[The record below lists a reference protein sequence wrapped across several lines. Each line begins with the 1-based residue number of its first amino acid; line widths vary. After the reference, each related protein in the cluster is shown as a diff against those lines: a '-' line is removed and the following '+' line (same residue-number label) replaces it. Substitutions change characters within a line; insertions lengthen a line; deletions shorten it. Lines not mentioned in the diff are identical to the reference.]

1 MEIRKFESFSLQDAI
16 KLVKLELGRDAV
28 ILSTKEK
35 EIYSEE
41 LQKNCRVYE
50 VTASPSATVHG
61 KVINPKSAE
70 HLPKVDFPRIKPK
83 NEATVVKGDPTPN
96 RYKNALISPTLSTLN
111 QETRNMARSLANA
124 LGKEPIRD
132 RLLAKELPSVQN
144 NSEINEQTLEEMS
157 VLKSEISKVRKELES
172 LPQVDI
178 TEQMQ
183 EIKVLLHDIMREK
196 YKRSS
201 ENANSH
207 ITDIGIRLRSAGVSE
222 NFISHLTSW
231 LIGLEDPKT
240 KEELINSSEKTKDFY
255 LSSAIK
261 FIFKYLKV
269 TGPFRVEPN
278 RKKVICFVGPTGVGK
293 TTTLAKVAAKLK
305 ITDSASVELISMDTY
320 RIAASDQLRVYS
332 KILDCP
338 FAEISDK
345 NELIN
350 YISKHNNY
358 DYILIDTAGRS
369 SRFTDQME
377 TLKKLAEAPMPIE
390 FHLVLSCTMKQRDI
404 DETIRGFRFLTPA
417 SLIFTKLDE
426 SWAFGEILNTSV
438 QNKLPLSYF
447 TTGQRVP
454 EDIEIASKE
463 RVVERLLKL

>member
-41 LQKNCRVYE
+41 LQKNCRIYE
-50 VTASPSATVHG
+50 VTASPSATIHG

-70 HLPKVDFPRIKPK
+70 HLPKVDFPRIKPR
-83 NEATVVKGDPTPN
+83 NEATVVKGDATLN
-96 RYKNALISPTLSTLN
+96 RQKNSLISPTLSTLN

-124 LGKEPIRD
+124 LNKEPVKE
-132 RLLAKELPSVQN
+132 RLFTKETINVTN
-144 NSEINEQTLEEMS
+144 NSEMNEQTIEEMN

-183 EIKVLLHDIMREK
+183 EIKVLLHDIIREK
-196 YKRSS
+196 YKKSTD
-201 ENANSH
+201 NGNSYV
-207 ITDIGIRLRSAGVSE
+207 TDIGIRLRSAGVSE
-222 NFISHLTSW
+222 NFISHLTTW
-231 LIGLEDPKT
+231 LNTLEDPKN
-240 KEELINSSEKTKDFY
+240 KEELINSPEKTKEFY

-269 TGPFRVEPN
+269 TGPFRVDKN
-278 RKKVICFVGPTGVGK
+278 KKKVVCFVGPTGVGK
-293 TTTLAKVAAKLK
+293 TTTLAKIAAKLK
-305 ITDSASVELISMDTY
+305 LTDSADVEMISMDSY

-332 KILDCP
+332 KILDCH

-345 NELIN
+345 NELVN

-369 SRFTDQME
+369 SRFSDQME
-377 TLKKLAEAPMPIE
+377 TLKKLAEAPLPIE

-404 DETIRGFRFLTPA
+404 DETIRGFRFLTPS

>member
-1 MEIRKFESFSLQDAI
+1 MEIRRFESFSLQDAI

-35 EIYSEE
+35 EVYSEE
-41 LQKNCRVYE
+41 LEKNCRIYE
-50 VTASPSATVHG
+50 VTATPSATMHG
-61 KVINPKSAE
+61 KVINPKSAAN
-70 HLPKVDFPRIKPK
+70 LPKVDFPKIKSK
-83 NEATVVKGDPTPN
+83 NETTVVKGDPGKYRN
-96 RYKNALISPTLSTLN
+96 SLITPTLSNLN
-111 QETRNMARSLANA
+111 PETRNMARSLANA
-124 LGKEPIRD
+124 LNKEPAKD
-132 RLLAKELPSVQN
+132 RLLAKEVVKN
-144 NSEINEQTLEEMS
+144 NSYQDTQDSSTEDMNL
-157 VLKSEISKVRKELES
+157 LKSEITKVRKELES
-172 LPQVDI
+172 LPQMDI

-196 YKRSS
+196 YKQSS
-201 ENANSH
+201 ESANSN

-222 NFISHLTSW
+222 GFINQLTTW
-231 LIGLEDPKT
+231 LISLDDPKT
-240 KEELINSSEKTKDFY
+240 KEELINSTEKTKDFY

-269 TGPFRVEPN
+269 TGPFRIDQN

-305 ITDSASVELISMDTY
+305 INDGKSVEMISMDSF

-338 FAEISDK
+338 FADVSDK
-345 NELIN
+345 NELLN
-350 YISKHNNY
+350 YITKHNNY

-369 SRFTDQME
+369 TRFSEQME
-377 TLKKLAEAPMPIE
+377 SLKRLSEAPLPIE

-404 DETIRGFRFLTPA
+404 DETIKGFKFLSPS

-426 SWAFGEILNTSV
+426 SWAFGEILNSSI
-438 QNKLPLSYF
+438 QNKIPLSYF

>member
-41 LQKNCRVYE
+41 LQKNCRIYE

-70 HLPKVDFPRIKPK
+70 HLPKVDFPRIKPR

-96 RYKNALISPTLSTLN
+96 RQKNSLISPTLSTLN
-111 QETRNMARSLANA
+111 QETRNMARSLASA
-124 LGKEPIRD
+124 LTKEP
-132 RLLAKELPSVQN
+132 AKERLFAKETINVTSS
-144 NSEINEQTLEEMS
+144 SEMNEQTLEEMN

-196 YKRSS
+196 YKKSTD
-201 ENANSH
+201 NGNSYV
-207 ITDIGIRLRSAGVSE
+207 TDIGIRLRSAGVSE
-222 NFISHLTSW
+222 NFISHLTTW
-231 LIGLEDPKT
+231 LNTLEDPKN
-240 KEELINSSEKTKDFY
+240 KEDLINSPEKTKEFY

-269 TGPFRVEPN
+269 TGPFRVDKN
-278 RKKVICFVGPTGVGK
+278 KKKVVCFVGPTGVGK
-293 TTTLAKVAAKLK
+293 TTTLAKIAAKLK
-305 ITDSASVELISMDTY
+305 LTDSADVEMISMDSY

-332 KILDCP
+332 KILDCH

-345 NELIN
+345 NELVN

-369 SRFTDQME
+369 SRFSDQME
-377 TLKKLAEAPMPIE
+377 TLKRLAEAPLPIE

-404 DETIRGFRFLTPA
+404 DETIRGFRFLTPS

>member
-1 MEIRKFESFSLQDAI
+1 MEIRRFESFSLQDAI

-35 EIYSEE
+35 EIYSEDLE
-41 LQKNCRVYE
+41 KNCRIYE
-50 VTASPSATVHG
+50 VTATPSASMHG
-61 KVINPKSAE
+61 KVINPKAAIN
-70 HLPKVDFPRIKPK
+70 LPKVDFPKIKSK
-83 NEATVVKGDPTPN
+83 NETTVVKGDSSKYRASLLT
-96 RYKNALISPTLSTLN
+96 PTLSHLN
-111 QETRNMARSLANA
+111 PETRNMARSLANA
-124 LGKEPIRD
+124 LNKEPVKD
-132 RLLAKELPSVQN
+132 RLLSMDPMKSSQTFEVQDT
-144 NSEINEQTLEEMS
+144 SEEMGT
-157 VLKSEISKVRKELES
+157 LKSEISKVRKELES

-196 YKRSS
+196 YKQSTDI
-201 ENANSH
+201 ANSN

-222 NFISHLTSW
+222 NFINQLTTW
-231 LIGLEDPKT
+231 LISLDDPKI
-240 KEELINSSEKTKDFY
+240 KEELLNSTEKVKEFY
-255 LSSAIK
+255 LSSSIK

-269 TGPFRVEPN
+269 TGPFRIDQN
-278 RKKVICFVGPTGVGK
+278 RKKVICLVGPTGVGK
-293 TTTLAKVAAKLK
+293 TTTLAKIAARLK
-305 ITDSASVELISMDTY
+305 VNDGKSVELISMDSY
-320 RIAASDQLRVYS
+320 RIAAADQLRVYS

-338 FAEISDK
+338 FAELSDK

-350 YISKHNNY
+350 YISKNNSY
-358 DYILIDTAGRS
+358 EYILIDTAGRS
-369 SRFTDQME
+369 ARFSDQME
-377 TLKKLAEAPMPIE
+377 SLRKLLQAPLPIE

-404 DETIRGFRFLTPA
+404 DETIRGFKFLSPS

-426 SWAFGEILNTSV
+426 SWAFGEILNSSI
-438 QNKLPLSYF
+438 QNKIPLSYF

>member
-16 KLVKLELGRDAV
+16 KLVKLELGRDAI

-41 LQKNCRVYE
+41 LQKNCRIYE

-61 KVINPKSAE
+61 KVINPKSGK
-70 HLPKVDFPRIKPK
+70 HLPKVEFPKIRPK
-83 NEATVVKGDPTPN
+83 NEATVVKGD
-96 RYKNALISPTLSTLN
+96 ATLN
-111 QETRNMARSLANA
+111 RNKNNVVTPTMTMLNQDTRNMARSLASA
-124 LGKEPIRD
+124 LNKEPMRD
-132 RLLAKELPSVQN
+132 RLLAKDYPNTQN
-144 NSEINEQTLEEMS
+144 NSELNEQTLEEMN
-157 VLKSEISKVRKELES
+157 VLKTEISKVRKEIES

-178 TEQMQ
+178 SEQMQ

-196 YKRSS
+196 YKQTSDH
-201 ENANSH
+201 ANSY

-231 LIGLEDPKT
+231 LISLEEPKT
-240 KEELINSSEKTKDFY
+240 REELVNSPEKIKDFY

-269 TGPFRVEPN
+269 TGPFRVDPN
-278 RKKVICFVGPTGVGK
+278 KKRVICFVGPTGVGK

-305 ITDSASVELISMDTY
+305 INDSASVELISMDTY

-338 FAEISDK
+338 FAEITDK
-345 NELIN
+345 TELIT
-350 YISKHNNY
+350 YISKHNNN

-369 SRFTDQME
+369 SRFTDQMD
-377 TLKKLAEAPMPIE
+377 TLKKLSEAPLPIE

-426 SWAFGEILNTSV
+426 SWAFGEILNTSI

>member
-16 KLVKLELGRDAV
+16 KLVKLELGRDAI

-41 LQKNCRVYE
+41 LQKNCRIYE

-61 KVINPKSAE
+61 KVINPKSGK
-70 HLPKVDFPRIKPK
+70 HLPKVEFPKIRPK
-83 NEATVVKGDPTPN
+83 NEATVVKGD
-96 RYKNALISPTLSTLN
+96 ATLN
-111 QETRNMARSLANA
+111 RNKNNVVTPTMTMLNQDTRNMARSLASA
-124 LGKEPIRD
+124 LNKEPIRD
-132 RLLAKELPSVQN
+132 RLLAKDYPNTQN
-144 NSEINEQTLEEMS
+144 NSELNEQTLEEMN
-157 VLKSEISKVRKELES
+157 VLKTEISKVRKEIES

-178 TEQMQ
+178 SEQMQ

-196 YKRSS
+196 YKQTSDH
-201 ENANSH
+201 ANSY

-231 LIGLEDPKT
+231 LISLEEPKT
-240 KEELINSSEKTKDFY
+240 REELVNSPEKIKDFY

-269 TGPFRVEPN
+269 TGPFRVDPN
-278 RKKVICFVGPTGVGK
+278 KKRVICFVGPTGVGK

-305 ITDSASVELISMDTY
+305 INDSASVELISMDTY

-338 FAEISDK
+338 FAEITDK
-345 NELIN
+345 TELIT
-350 YISKHNNY
+350 YISKHNNN

-369 SRFTDQME
+369 SRFTDQMD
-377 TLKKLAEAPMPIE
+377 TLKKLSEAPLPIE

-426 SWAFGEILNTSV
+426 SWAFGEILNTSI

>member
-1 MEIRKFESFSLQDAI
+1 MEIRRFESFSLQDAI

-35 EIYSEE
+35 EVYSEDLE
-41 LQKNCRVYE
+41 KNCRIYE
-50 VTASPSATVHG
+50 VTATPSASMNG
-61 KVINPKSAE
+61 KVINPKAAAN
-70 HLPKVDFPRIKPK
+70 LPKVDFPKIRPK
-83 NEATVVKGDPTPN
+83 NETTVVKGDSGKYRGSLLT
-96 RYKNALISPTLSTLN
+96 PTLSNLN
-111 QETRNMARSLANA
+111 PETRNMARSLANA
-124 LGKEPIRD
+124 LNKEPVKD
-132 RLLAKELPSVQN
+132 RLLATESLKN
-144 NSEINEQTLEEMS
+144 NQIHDAQDATEEMG

-172 LPQVDI
+172 LPQMDI

-196 YKRSS
+196 YKHSADI
-201 ENANSH
+201 ANSN

-222 NFISHLTSW
+222 NFINQLTTW
-231 LIGLEDPKT
+231 LITLDEPKT
-240 KEELINSSEKTKDFY
+240 KEELLNSPEKVKEFY
-255 LSSAIK
+255 LSSSIK

-269 TGPFRVEPN
+269 TGPLRIDQN
-278 RKKVICFVGPTGVGK
+278 RKKVICLVGPTGVGK
-293 TTTLAKVAAKLK
+293 TTTLAKIAAKLK
-305 ITDSASVELISMDTY
+305 VNDGKSVELISMDSY
-320 RIAASDQLRVYS
+320 RIAAADQLRVYS

-338 FAEISDK
+338 FAELSDK

-350 YISKHNNY
+350 YISKNNNY
-358 DYILIDTAGRS
+358 EYILIDTAGRS
-369 SRFTDQME
+369 ARFSEQMDS
-377 TLKKLAEAPMPIE
+377 LRRLLQAPIPIE

-404 DETIRGFRFLTPA
+404 DETIRGFKFLSPS

-426 SWAFGEILNTSV
+426 SWAFGEILNSSI
-438 QNKLPLSYF
+438 QNKIPLSYF